1 MDFKERG
8 QVEGQLDDN
17 LNLFKHKTLTS
28 EKLENE
34 PIIIVLD
41 GLGEKIIANRRK
53 KLQEWSSHWG
63 RLCGWVKI
71 MMAGSTID
79 VLTRFEMFL
88 GVLLHLSIVEG
99 ACLKNIPF
107 FCKKKCF

>member
-34 PIIIVLD
+34 PIIIVLV
-41 GLGEKIIANRRK
+41 GLGKQIIANMRK
-53 KLQEWSSHWG
+53 NYKNG
-63 RLCGWVKI
+63 PANG
-71 MMAGSTID
+71 
-79 VLTRFEMFL
+79 
-88 GVLLHLSIVEG
+88 EG
-99 ACLKNIPF
+99 CVVG
-107 FCKKKCF
+107 

>member
-34 PIIIVLD
+34 PMIIVGHHI
-41 GLGEKIIANRRK
+41 GLVWAIANIRKNYKNGPANGEGCVVGRR
-53 KLQEWSSHWG
+53 S
-63 RLCGWVKI
+63 
-71 MMAGSTID
+71 
-79 VLTRFEMFL
+79 
-88 GVLLHLSIVEG
+88 
-99 ACLKNIPF
+99 
-107 FCKKKCF
+107 